1 MFVGTNLQVGD
12 RFLVV
17 ATANKFYGAKGEI
30 VCKPNN
36 SGIVSVYLDCLGALT
51 QRLNVHDL
59 QKI

>member
-1 MFVGTNLQVGD
+1 MNIGTNLQVGD

-17 ATANKFYGAKGEI
+17 AISNKFYGAKGEI

-36 SGIVSVYLDCLGALT
+36 SGFVSVYLDCLGTLT
-51 QRLNVHDL
+51 QRLNVYDL